1 MDALTATYR
10 LRNIHDEKERKLFK
24 KRGFAFCTFSGIF
37 RYRSRDGLISHSG
50 LLCIDIDHVGSH
62 LQLDD
67 LRKRLIDDVAMRGTM
82 SEMAVQALLIAAAVV
97 AGVSI
102 RQLNQYLANKAFI
115 KKVAELRLAIFSQ
128 LFNRRLFE
136 ANDIH
141 SGDVTSRMAKDI
153 DAVSETLAVQL
164 PQVVVMTIQLV
175 GAFLLMRWFDSRLA
189 WALILITP
197 LAIIIGKYISHRL
210 KRITLS
216 IREDESRIM
225 ARIQESVE
233 LNVVLRALQGERWMQ
248 DRVEELQDRQTANYI
263 RRSRFMVFSRFALGC
278 TFGLGYMLAFVW
290 GAYGLRTGAIT
301 FGVMTSFLQLV
312 GQIQQP
318 ILSLLGAFPSIIY
331 STASI
336 DRLKEMEHGE
346 EKQSCDGEDITTRT
360 LLGIRMDNVTFRY
373 AKGDR
378 EVMSNFSHDFRPG
391 TKTAILGTTG
401 AGKTTLFRLIL
412 NFIHPDSGEVTFY
425 GNGFTH
431 AADKSMRKNVV
442 FVPQGNTLIS
452 GTIRNNLLMA
462 KPDASDEELHTALH
476 TSCADFVFDLPQGI
490 DTVLSEHGGGLSEGQ
505 AQRIAIA
512 RGLLRPGAVF
522 LLDEI
527 SSALDEDT
535 ERELFSRL
543 FAARPSTTILLI
555 THRKKVASLCDERLE
570 I

>member
-1 MDALTATYR
+1 MKYARWFIDNSRGIR
-10 LRNIHDEKERKLFK
+10 LNILVRIM
-24 KRGFAFCTFSGIF
+24 A
-37 RYRSRDGLISHSG
+37 G
-50 LLCIDIDHVGSH
+50 LLQTVLALCVVWLS
-62 LQLDD
+62 
-67 LRKRLIDDVAMRGTM
+67 KRLIDDVAMRGTM
-82 SEMAVQALLIAAAVV
+82 SEMAIQALLIAAAVV

-136 ANDIH
+136 DNDIH

-412 NFIHPDSGEVTFY
+412 NFIQPDSGEVTFY
-425 GNGFTH
+425 GNGFSH

-555 THRKKVASLCDERLE
+555 THRKKVAALCDERLE

>member
-1 MDALTATYR
+1 MKYARWFIDNSRGIKL
-10 LRNIHDEKERKLFK
+10 NILVRIM
-24 KRGFAFCTFSGIF
+24 A
-37 RYRSRDGLISHSG
+37 G
-50 LLCIDIDHVGSH
+50 LLQTGLALCVVWLS
-62 LQLDD
+62 
-67 LRKRLIDDVAMRGTM
+67 KRLIDDVAMTGTM
-82 SEMAVQALLIAAAVV
+82 GEMVVQALLIAAAVV

-136 ANDIH
+136 DNDIH

-336 DRLKEMEHGE
+336 DRLKEMEHGK
-346 EKQSCDGEDITTRT
+346 EKQPCDGEDITTRT

-412 NFIHPDSGEVTFY
+412 NFIQPDSGEVTFY
-425 GNGFTH
+425 GNGFNH
-431 AADKSMRKNVV
+431 SADKSMRKNVV

-452 GTIRNNLLMA
+452 GTIRNNLQMA

-512 RGLLRPGAVF
+512 RGLLRPGAIF

-555 THRKKVASLCDERLE
+555 THRKKVAALCDERLE

>member
-1 MDALTATYR
+1 MKYARWFIDNSRGIR
-10 LRNIHDEKERKLFK
+10 LNIIVRIM
-24 KRGFAFCTFSGIF
+24 A
-37 RYRSRDGLISHSG
+37 G
-50 LLCIDIDHVGSH
+50 LLQTGLALCVVWLS
-62 LQLDD
+62 
-67 LRKRLIDDVAMRGTM
+67 KRLIDDVAMRGTM
-82 SEMAVQALLIAAAVV
+82 GEMAVQALLIAAAVV

-346 EKQSCDGEDITTRT
+346 EKQPCGGEDITTRT

-412 NFIHPDSGEVTFY
+412 NFIQPDSGEVTFY
-425 GNGFTH
+425 GNGFSH

-555 THRKKVASLCDERLE
+555 THRKKVAALCDERLE

>member
-1 MDALTATYR
+1 MKYARWFIDNSRGIR
-10 LRNIHDEKERKLFK
+10 LNILVRIM
-24 KRGFAFCTFSGIF
+24 A
-37 RYRSRDGLISHSG
+37 G
-50 LLCIDIDHVGSH
+50 LLQTVLALCVVWLS
-62 LQLDD
+62 
-67 LRKRLIDDVAMRGTM
+67 KRLIDDVAMTGTM
-82 SEMAVQALLIAAAVV
+82 GEMAIQALLIAAAVV

-346 EKQSCDGEDITTRT
+346 EKQPCDGEDITTRT

-412 NFIHPDSGEVTFY
+412 NFIQPDSGEVTFY
-425 GNGFTH
+425 GNGFNH

>member
-1 MDALTATYR
+1 MKYARWFIDNSRGIR
-10 LRNIHDEKERKLFK
+10 LNILVRIM
-24 KRGFAFCTFSGIF
+24 A
-37 RYRSRDGLISHSG
+37 G
-50 LLCIDIDHVGSH
+50 LLQTVLALCVVWLS
-62 LQLDD
+62 
-67 LRKRLIDDVAMRGTM
+67 KRLIDDVAMTGTM
-82 SEMAVQALLIAAAVV
+82 GEMAIQALLIAAAVV

-128 LFNRRLFE
+128 LFNQRLFE

-346 EKQSCDGEDITTRT
+346 EKQPCGGEDITTRT

-412 NFIHPDSGEVTFY
+412 NFIQPDSGEVTFY
-425 GNGFTH
+425 GNGFSH

-462 KPDASDEELHTALH
+462 KPDASDEELHAALH

>member
-1 MDALTATYR
+1 MKYARWFIDNSRGIR
-10 LRNIHDEKERKLFK
+10 LNILVRIM
-24 KRGFAFCTFSGIF
+24 A
-37 RYRSRDGLISHSG
+37 G
-50 LLCIDIDHVGSH
+50 LLQTVLALCVVWLS
-62 LQLDD
+62 
-67 LRKRLIDDVAMRGTM
+67 KRLIDDVAMTGTM

-346 EKQSCDGEDITTRT
+346 EKQPCDGEDITTRT

-412 NFIHPDSGEVTFY
+412 NFIQPDSGEVTFY
-425 GNGFTH
+425 GNGFNH

>member
-1 MDALTATYR
+1 MKYARWFIDNSRGIR
-10 LRNIHDEKERKLFK
+10 LNILVRIM
-24 KRGFAFCTFSGIF
+24 A
-37 RYRSRDGLISHSG
+37 G
-50 LLCIDIDHVGSH
+50 LLQTGLALCVVWLS
-62 LQLDD
+62 
-67 LRKRLIDDVAMRGTM
+67 KRLIDDVAMRGTM
-82 SEMAVQALLIAAAVV
+82 REMAVQALLIAAAVV
-97 AGVSI
+97 TGVSI

-346 EKQSCDGEDITTRT
+346 EKQPCDGEDITTRT

-412 NFIHPDSGEVTFY
+412 NFIQPDSGEVTFY
-425 GNGFTH
+425 GNGFSH

-555 THRKKVASLCDERLE
+555 THRKKVAALCDERLE

>member
-1 MDALTATYR
+1 MNYARWFIDNSRGIR
-10 LRNIHDEKERKLFK
+10 LNILVRIM
-24 KRGFAFCTFSGIF
+24 A
-37 RYRSRDGLISHSG
+37 G
-50 LLCIDIDHVGSH
+50 LLQTVLALGVVWLS
-62 LQLDD
+62 
-67 LRKRLIDDVAMRGTM
+67 KRLIDDVAMTGTM
-82 SEMAVQALLIAAAVV
+82 REMAIQALLIAAAVV
-97 AGVSI
+97 AGVGI

-115 KKVAELRLAIFSQ
+115 KKVAELRLVLFSR

-136 ANDIH
+136 DNEIH

-164 PQVVVMTIQLV
+164 PQVVVMTIQLA

-189 WALILITP
+189 WALVLITP
-197 LAIIIGKYISHRL
+197 RAIVIGKYIAHRL
-210 KRITLS
+210 KKITLS

-233 LNVVLRALQGERWMQ
+233 LNAVLRALQGERWMQ

-336 DRLKEMEHGE
+336 DRLKEMAQDEG
-346 EKQSCDGEDITTRT
+346 KQTEDGENITTKE

-378 EVMSNFSHDFRPG
+378 EVMSHFSHNFRPG
-391 TKTAILGTTG
+391 SKTAILGTTG

-412 NFIHPDSGEVTFY
+412 NFIRPDSGEVTFY
-425 GNGFTH
+425 GDGFAR
-431 AADKSMRKNVV
+431 AADKSMRANVV

-462 KPDASDEELHTALH
+462 KPDASDDELHTALH
-476 TSCADFVFDLPQGI
+476 TSCADFVFDLPQGL

-512 RGLLRPGAVF
+512 RGLLRPGAVL

-535 ERELFSRL
+535 EHELFSRL
-543 FAARPSTTILLI
+543 FAARPDTTMLLI
-555 THRKKVASLCDERLE
+555 THRKKVASICDERLLL
-570 I
+570 

>member
-1 MDALTATYR
+1 MKYARWFIDNSRGIR
-10 LRNIHDEKERKLFK
+10 LNIIVRIM
-24 KRGFAFCTFSGIF
+24 A
-37 RYRSRDGLISHSG
+37 G
-50 LLCIDIDHVGSH
+50 LLQTGLALCVVWLS
-62 LQLDD
+62 
-67 LRKRLIDDVAMRGTM
+67 KRLIDDVAMRGTM
-82 SEMAVQALLIAAAVV
+82 GEMAIQALLIAAAVV

-412 NFIHPDSGEVTFY
+412 NFIQPDSGEVTFY
-425 GNGFTH
+425 GNGFSH

-442 FVPQGNTLIS
+442 FLPQGNTLIS

>member
-1 MDALTATYR
+1 MKYARWFIDNSRGIR
-10 LRNIHDEKERKLFK
+10 LNILVRIM
-24 KRGFAFCTFSGIF
+24 A
-37 RYRSRDGLISHSG
+37 G
-50 LLCIDIDHVGSH
+50 LLQTGLALCVVWLS
-62 LQLDD
+62 
-67 LRKRLIDDVAMRGTM
+67 KRLIDDIAMTGTM
-82 SEMAVQALLIAAAVV
+82 SEMAIQALLIAAAVV

-346 EKQSCDGEDITTRT
+346 EKQPCDGEDITTRT

-412 NFIHPDSGEVTFY
+412 NFIQPDSGEVTFY
-425 GNGFTH
+425 GNGFSH

-555 THRKKVASLCDERLE
+555 THRKKVAALCDERLE

>member
-1 MDALTATYR
+1 MKYARWFIDNSRGIR
-10 LRNIHDEKERKLFK
+10 LNILVRIM
-24 KRGFAFCTFSGIF
+24 A
-37 RYRSRDGLISHSG
+37 G
-50 LLCIDIDHVGSH
+50 LLQTVLALCVVWLS
-62 LQLDD
+62 
-67 LRKRLIDDVAMRGTM
+67 KRLIDDVAMTGTM
-82 SEMAVQALLIAAAVV
+82 GEMAVQALLIAAAVV

-346 EKQSCDGEDITTRT
+346 EKQPCDGEDITTRT

-412 NFIHPDSGEVTFY
+412 NFIQPDNGEVTFY
-425 GNGFTH
+425 GNGFSH

-555 THRKKVASLCDERLE
+555 THRKKVAALCDERLE

>member
-1 MDALTATYR
+1 MKYARWFIDNSRGIR
-10 LRNIHDEKERKLFK
+10 LNILVRIM
-24 KRGFAFCTFSGIF
+24 A
-37 RYRSRDGLISHSG
+37 G
-50 LLCIDIDHVGSH
+50 LLQTGLALCVVWLS
-62 LQLDD
+62 
-67 LRKRLIDDVAMRGTM
+67 KRLIDDVAMTGTM

-412 NFIHPDSGEVTFY
+412 NFIQPDSGEVTFY
-425 GNGFTH
+425 GNGFSH

-555 THRKKVASLCDERLE
+555 THRKKVAALCDERLE

>member
-1 MDALTATYR
+1 MKYARWFIDNSRGIR
-10 LRNIHDEKERKLFK
+10 LNILVRIM
-24 KRGFAFCTFSGIF
+24 A
-37 RYRSRDGLISHSG
+37 G
-50 LLCIDIDHVGSH
+50 LLQTGLALCVVWLS
-62 LQLDD
+62 
-67 LRKRLIDDVAMRGTM
+67 KRLIDDVAMRGTM

-115 KKVAELRLAIFSQ
+115 KKVAELRLTIFSQ

-136 ANDIH
+136 DNDIH

-412 NFIHPDSGEVTFY
+412 NFIQPDSGEVTFY
-425 GNGFTH
+425 GNGFSH

-512 RGLLRPGAVF
+512 RGLLRPGVVF

>member
-1 MDALTATYR
+1 MKYARWFIDNSRGIR
-10 LRNIHDEKERKLFK
+10 LNILVRIM
-24 KRGFAFCTFSGIF
+24 A
-37 RYRSRDGLISHSG
+37 G
-50 LLCIDIDHVGSH
+50 LLQTGLALCVVWLS
-62 LQLDD
+62 
-67 LRKRLIDDVAMRGTM
+67 KRLIDDVAMRGTM

-136 ANDIH
+136 DNDIH

-412 NFIHPDSGEVTFY
+412 NFIQPDSGEVTFY
-425 GNGFTH
+425 GNGFNH

-543 FAARPSTTILLI
+543 FAARPSTTTLLI

>member
-1 MDALTATYR
+1 MKYARWFIDNSRGIR
-10 LRNIHDEKERKLFK
+10 LNIIVRIM
-24 KRGFAFCTFSGIF
+24 A
-37 RYRSRDGLISHSG
+37 G
-50 LLCIDIDHVGSH
+50 LLQTGLALCVVWLS
-62 LQLDD
+62 
-67 LRKRLIDDVAMRGTM
+67 KRLIDDVALTGTM
-82 SEMAVQALLIAAAVV
+82 GEMAVQALLIAAAVV

-136 ANDIH
+136 DNDIH

-346 EKQSCDGEDITTRT
+346 EKQPCDGKDITTRT

-412 NFIHPDSGEVTFY
+412 NFIQPDSGEVTFY
-425 GNGFTH
+425 GNGFSH

-555 THRKKVASLCDERLE
+555 THRKKVAALCDERLE

>member
-1 MDALTATYR
+1 MKYARWFIDNSRGIR
-10 LRNIHDEKERKLFK
+10 LNILVRIM
-24 KRGFAFCTFSGIF
+24 A
-37 RYRSRDGLISHSG
+37 G
-50 LLCIDIDHVGSH
+50 LLQTGLALCVVWLS
-62 LQLDD
+62 
-67 LRKRLIDDVAMRGTM
+67 KRLIDDVAMRGTM

-115 KKVAELRLAIFSQ
+115 KKVAELRLTIFSQ

-346 EKQSCDGEDITTRT
+346 EKQPCDGEDITTRT

-412 NFIHPDSGEVTFY
+412 NFIQPDSGEVTFY
-425 GNGFTH
+425 GNGFSH

-555 THRKKVASLCDERLE
+555 THRKKVAALCDERLE

>member
-1 MDALTATYR
+1 MKYARWFIDNSRGIR
-10 LRNIHDEKERKLFK
+10 LNILVRIM
-24 KRGFAFCTFSGIF
+24 A
-37 RYRSRDGLISHSG
+37 G
-50 LLCIDIDHVGSH
+50 LLQTGLALCVVWLS
-62 LQLDD
+62 
-67 LRKRLIDDVAMRGTM
+67 KRLIDDVAMTGTM
-82 SEMAVQALLIAAAVV
+82 GEMAVQALLIAAAVV

-346 EKQSCDGEDITTRT
+346 EKQPCDGEDITTRT

-412 NFIHPDSGEVTFY
+412 NFIQPDSGEVTFY

-555 THRKKVASLCDERLE
+555 THRKKVAALCDERLE

>member
-1 MDALTATYR
+1 MKYARWFIDNSRGIR
-10 LRNIHDEKERKLFK
+10 LNILVRIM
-24 KRGFAFCTFSGIF
+24 A
-37 RYRSRDGLISHSG
+37 G
-50 LLCIDIDHVGSH
+50 LLQTGLALCVVWLS
-62 LQLDD
+62 
-67 LRKRLIDDVAMRGTM
+67 KRLIDDVAMTGTM
-82 SEMAVQALLIAAAVV
+82 GEMAVQALLIAAAVV

-336 DRLKEMEHGE
+336 DRLKEMEHGK
-346 EKQSCDGEDITTRT
+346 EKQPCSGEDITTCT

-412 NFIHPDSGEVTFY
+412 NFIQPDSGEVTFY
-425 GNGFTH
+425 GNGFSH

-535 ERELFSRL
+535 ERDLFSRL

-555 THRKKVASLCDERLE
+555 THRKKVAALCDERLE

>member
-1 MDALTATYR
+1 MKYARWFIDNSRGIR
-10 LRNIHDEKERKLFK
+10 LNILVRIM
-24 KRGFAFCTFSGIF
+24 A
-37 RYRSRDGLISHSG
+37 G
-50 LLCIDIDHVGSH
+50 LLQTGLALCVVWLS
-62 LQLDD
+62 
-67 LRKRLIDDVAMRGTM
+67 KRLIDDVAMTGTM
-82 SEMAVQALLIAAAVV
+82 GEMAVQALLIAAAVV

-346 EKQSCDGEDITTRT
+346 EKQPYDGKDITTRT

-412 NFIHPDSGEVTFY
+412 NFIQPESGEVTFY
-425 GNGFTH
+425 GNGFSH

-555 THRKKVASLCDERLE
+555 THRKKVAALCDEHLE
-570 I
+570 IR

>member
-1 MDALTATYR
+1 MKYARWFIDNSRGIR
-10 LRNIHDEKERKLFK
+10 LNILVRIM
-24 KRGFAFCTFSGIF
+24 A
-37 RYRSRDGLISHSG
+37 G
-50 LLCIDIDHVGSH
+50 LLQTVLALCVVWLS
-62 LQLDD
+62 
-67 LRKRLIDDVAMRGTM
+67 KRLIDDIAMTGTM
-82 SEMAVQALLIAAAVV
+82 GEMAIQALLIAAAVV

-136 ANDIH
+136 DNDIH

-346 EKQSCDGEDITTRT
+346 EKKPCSGKDITTRT

-412 NFIHPDSGEVTFY
+412 NFIQPDSGEVTFY
-425 GNGFTH
+425 GNGFSH

>member
-1 MDALTATYR
+1 MKYARWFIDNSRGIR
-10 LRNIHDEKERKLFK
+10 LNIIVRIM
-24 KRGFAFCTFSGIF
+24 A
-37 RYRSRDGLISHSG
+37 G
-50 LLCIDIDHVGSH
+50 LLQTVLALCVVWLS
-62 LQLDD
+62 
-67 LRKRLIDDVAMRGTM
+67 KRLIDDVAMTGTM
-82 SEMAVQALLIAAAVV
+82 GEMAIQALLIAAAVV

-136 ANDIH
+136 DNDIH

-346 EKQSCDGEDITTRT
+346 EKQPCDGEDITTRT

-412 NFIHPDSGEVTFY
+412 NFIQPDSGEVTFY
-425 GNGFTH
+425 GNGFSH

>member
-1 MDALTATYR
+1 MKYARWFIDNSRGIR
-10 LRNIHDEKERKLFK
+10 LNILVRIM
-24 KRGFAFCTFSGIF
+24 A
-37 RYRSRDGLISHSG
+37 G
-50 LLCIDIDHVGSH
+50 LLQTVLALCVVWLS
-62 LQLDD
+62 
-67 LRKRLIDDVAMRGTM
+67 KRLIDDVAMRGTM

-346 EKQSCDGEDITTRT
+346 EKQPCDGEDITTRT

-412 NFIHPDSGEVTFY
+412 NFIQPDSGEVTFY
-425 GNGFTH
+425 GNGFSH

-555 THRKKVASLCDERLE
+555 THRKKVAALCDERLE

>member
-1 MDALTATYR
+1 MKYARWFIDNSRGIR
-10 LRNIHDEKERKLFK
+10 LNILVRIM
-24 KRGFAFCTFSGIF
+24 A
-37 RYRSRDGLISHSG
+37 G
-50 LLCIDIDHVGSH
+50 LLQTVLALCVVWLS
-62 LQLDD
+62 
-67 LRKRLIDDVAMRGTM
+67 KRLIDDVAMTGTM
-82 SEMAVQALLIAAAVV
+82 GEMAIQALLIAAAVV

-216 IREDESRIM
+216 IREDESKIM

-248 DRVEELQDRQTANYI
+248 DKVEELQDRQTANYI

-346 EKQSCDGEDITTRT
+346 EKQPCDGEDITTRT
-360 LLGIRMDNVTFRY
+360 LLGIRMDDVTFRY

-378 EVMSNFSHDFRPG
+378 EVMSNFSHDFHPG

-412 NFIHPDSGEVTFY
+412 NFIQPDSGEVTFY
-425 GNGFTH
+425 GNGFNH

-462 KPDASDEELHTALH
+462 KPDASDEELHTTLH

-555 THRKKVASLCDERLE
+555 THRKKVAALCDERLE

>member
-1 MDALTATYR
+1 MKYARWFIDNSRGIR
-10 LRNIHDEKERKLFK
+10 LNILVRIM
-24 KRGFAFCTFSGIF
+24 A
-37 RYRSRDGLISHSG
+37 G
-50 LLCIDIDHVGSH
+50 LLQTVLALCVVWLS
-62 LQLDD
+62 
-67 LRKRLIDDVAMRGTM
+67 KKLIDDVAMRGTM
-82 SEMAVQALLIAAAVV
+82 SEMAIQALLIAAAVV

-346 EKQSCDGEDITTRT
+346 EKQPCDGEDITTRT

-412 NFIHPDSGEVTFY
+412 NFIQPDSGEVTFY
-425 GNGFTH
+425 GNGFSH

>member
-1 MDALTATYR
+1 MKYARWFIDNSRGIR
-10 LRNIHDEKERKLFK
+10 LNILVRIM
-24 KRGFAFCTFSGIF
+24 A
-37 RYRSRDGLISHSG
+37 G
-50 LLCIDIDHVGSH
+50 LLQTVLALCVVWLS
-62 LQLDD
+62 
-67 LRKRLIDDVAMRGTM
+67 KRLIDDVAMRGTM

-346 EKQSCDGEDITTRT
+346 EKQPCDGEDITTRT
-360 LLGIRMDNVTFRY
+360 MLGIRMDNVTFRY

-412 NFIHPDSGEVTFY
+412 NFIQPDSGEVTFY

-512 RGLLRPGAVF
+512 RGLLRPGAIF

-555 THRKKVASLCDERLE
+555 THRKKVAALCDERLE

>member
-1 MDALTATYR
+1 MKYARWFIDNSRGIR
-10 LRNIHDEKERKLFK
+10 LNILVRIM
-24 KRGFAFCTFSGIF
+24 A
-37 RYRSRDGLISHSG
+37 G
-50 LLCIDIDHVGSH
+50 LLQTVLALCVVWLS
-62 LQLDD
+62 
-67 LRKRLIDDVAMRGTM
+67 KRLIDDVAMRGTM
-82 SEMAVQALLIAAAVV
+82 SEMAIQALLIAAAVV

-346 EKQSCDGEDITTRT
+346 EKQPCDGEDITTRT

-412 NFIHPDSGEVTFY
+412 NFIQPDSGEVTFY
-425 GNGFTH
+425 GNGFNH

-555 THRKKVASLCDERLE
+555 THRKKVAALCDERLE

>member
-1 MDALTATYR
+1 MKYARWFIDNSRGIR
-10 LRNIHDEKERKLFK
+10 LNILVRIM
-24 KRGFAFCTFSGIF
+24 A
-37 RYRSRDGLISHSG
+37 G
-50 LLCIDIDHVGSH
+50 LLQTVLALCVVWLS
-62 LQLDD
+62 
-67 LRKRLIDDVAMRGTM
+67 KRLIDDVAMTGTM
-82 SEMAVQALLIAAAVV
+82 GEMAMQALLIAAAVV

-346 EKQSCDGEDITTRT
+346 EKQPCDGEDITTRT

-412 NFIHPDSGEVTFY
+412 NFIQPDSGEVTFY
-425 GNGFTH
+425 GNGFSH

>member
-1 MDALTATYR
+1 MKYARWFIDNSRGIR
-10 LRNIHDEKERKLFK
+10 LNILVRIM
-24 KRGFAFCTFSGIF
+24 A
-37 RYRSRDGLISHSG
+37 G
-50 LLCIDIDHVGSH
+50 LLQTVLALCVVWLS
-62 LQLDD
+62 
-67 LRKRLIDDVAMRGTM
+67 KRLIDDIAMTGTM
-82 SEMAVQALLIAAAVV
+82 GEMAMQALLIAAAVV

-346 EKQSCDGEDITTRT
+346 EKQPCDGEDITTRT

-412 NFIHPDSGEVTFY
+412 NFIQPDSGEVTFY
-425 GNGFTH
+425 GNGFSH

-555 THRKKVASLCDERLE
+555 THRKKVVSLCDERLE

>member
-1 MDALTATYR
+1 MKYARWFIDNLRGIR
-10 LRNIHDEKERKLFK
+10 LNILVRIM
-24 KRGFAFCTFSGIF
+24 A
-37 RYRSRDGLISHSG
+37 G
-50 LLCIDIDHVGSH
+50 LLQTGLALCVVWLS
-62 LQLDD
+62 
-67 LRKRLIDDVAMRGTM
+67 KRLIDDVAMRGSM

-115 KKVAELRLAIFSQ
+115 KKVAELRLTIFSQ
-128 LFNRRLFE
+128 LFNQRLFE

-412 NFIHPDSGEVTFY
+412 NFIQPDSGEVTFY

-555 THRKKVASLCDERLE
+555 THRKKVAALCDERLE

>member
-1 MDALTATYR
+1 MKYARWFIDNSHGIR
-10 LRNIHDEKERKLFK
+10 LNIIVRIM
-24 KRGFAFCTFSGIF
+24 A
-37 RYRSRDGLISHSG
+37 G
-50 LLCIDIDHVGSH
+50 LLQTVLALCVVWLS
-62 LQLDD
+62 
-67 LRKRLIDDVAMRGTM
+67 KRLIDDVAMTGTM

-346 EKQSCDGEDITTRT
+346 EKQPCDGEDITTRT

-412 NFIHPDSGEVTFY
+412 NFIQPDSGEVTFY

-555 THRKKVASLCDERLE
+555 THRKKVAALCDERLE

>member
-1 MDALTATYR
+1 MKYARWFIDNSRGIR
-10 LRNIHDEKERKLFK
+10 LNILVRIM
-24 KRGFAFCTFSGIF
+24 A
-37 RYRSRDGLISHSG
+37 G
-50 LLCIDIDHVGSH
+50 LLQTGLALCVVWLS
-62 LQLDD
+62 
-67 LRKRLIDDVAMRGTM
+67 KKLIDDVAMRGTM

-346 EKQSCDGEDITTRT
+346 EKQPCDGEDITTRT

-412 NFIHPDSGEVTFY
+412 NFIQPDSGEVTFY

-555 THRKKVASLCDERLE
+555 THRKKVAALCDERLE

>member
-1 MDALTATYR
+1 MKYARWFIDNSRGIR
-10 LRNIHDEKERKLFK
+10 LNILVRIM
-24 KRGFAFCTFSGIF
+24 A
-37 RYRSRDGLISHSG
+37 G
-50 LLCIDIDHVGSH
+50 LLQTVLALCVVWLS
-62 LQLDD
+62 
-67 LRKRLIDDVAMRGTM
+67 KKLIDDVAMRGTM

-115 KKVAELRLAIFSQ
+115 KKVAELRLTIFSQ

-412 NFIHPDSGEVTFY
+412 NFIQSDSGEVTFY

>member
-1 MDALTATYR
+1 MKYARWFIDNSRGIR
-10 LRNIHDEKERKLFK
+10 LNILVRIM
-24 KRGFAFCTFSGIF
+24 A
-37 RYRSRDGLISHSG
+37 G
-50 LLCIDIDHVGSH
+50 LLQTVLALCVVWLS
-62 LQLDD
+62 
-67 LRKRLIDDVAMRGTM
+67 KKLIDDVAMTGTM
-82 SEMAVQALLIAAAVV
+82 GEMAVQALLIAAAVV

-412 NFIHPDSGEVTFY
+412 NFIQPDSGEVTFY
-425 GNGFTH
+425 GNGFNH

>member
-1 MDALTATYR
+1 MKYARWFIDNSRGIR
-10 LRNIHDEKERKLFK
+10 LNILVRIM
-24 KRGFAFCTFSGIF
+24 A
-37 RYRSRDGLISHSG
+37 G
-50 LLCIDIDHVGSH
+50 LLQTVLALCVVWLS
-62 LQLDD
+62 
-67 LRKRLIDDVAMRGTM
+67 KKLIDDVAMRGTM

-346 EKQSCDGEDITTRT
+346 EKQPCGGEDITTRT

-412 NFIHPDSGEVTFY
+412 NFIQPDSGEVTFY
-425 GNGFTH
+425 GNGFSH

>member
-1 MDALTATYR
+1 MKYARWFIDNSRGIR
-10 LRNIHDEKERKLFK
+10 LNILVRIM
-24 KRGFAFCTFSGIF
+24 A
-37 RYRSRDGLISHSG
+37 G
-50 LLCIDIDHVGSH
+50 LLQTGLALCVVWLS
-62 LQLDD
+62 
-67 LRKRLIDDVAMRGTM
+67 KRLIDDVAMRGTM

-346 EKQSCDGEDITTRT
+346 EKQSSSGEDITTRT

-412 NFIHPDSGEVTFY
+412 NFIQPDSGEVTFY
-425 GNGFTH
+425 GNGFSH

>member
-1 MDALTATYR
+1 MKYARWFIDNSRGIR
-10 LRNIHDEKERKLFK
+10 LNILVRIM
-24 KRGFAFCTFSGIF
+24 A
-37 RYRSRDGLISHSG
+37 G
-50 LLCIDIDHVGSH
+50 LLQTGLALCVVWLS
-62 LQLDD
+62 
-67 LRKRLIDDVAMRGTM
+67 KRLIDDVAMRGTM

-412 NFIHPDSGEVTFY
+412 NFIQPDSGEVTFY

-555 THRKKVASLCDERLE
+555 THRKKVATLCDERLE

>member
-1 MDALTATYR
+1 MKYARWFIDNSRGIR
-10 LRNIHDEKERKLFK
+10 LNIIVRIM
-24 KRGFAFCTFSGIF
+24 A
-37 RYRSRDGLISHSG
+37 G
-50 LLCIDIDHVGSH
+50 LLQTVLALCVVWLS
-62 LQLDD
+62 
-67 LRKRLIDDVAMRGTM
+67 KRLIDDVAMTGTM
-82 SEMAVQALLIAAAVV
+82 GEMAVQALLIAAAVV

-248 DRVEELQDRQTANYI
+248 DRMEELQDRQTANYI

-346 EKQSCDGEDITTRT
+346 EKQPCDGEDITTRT

-412 NFIHPDSGEVTFY
+412 NFIQPDSGEVTFY
-425 GNGFTH
+425 GNGFSH

-543 FAARPSTTILLI
+543 FAARPSNTILLI
-555 THRKKVASLCDERLE
+555 THRKKVAALCDERLE